1 MKYLEVLYLQFGLKS
16 FYSKAIDFVDPPIFN
31 SNFCVFPVKLNE
43 FAASQAQLREP
54 ETDFMST
61 RESLLRLDISCLDPH
76 GSEIRKLRI
85 TLPITKTVQQL
96 LQRIES
102 HDGMEG
108 CFYRYDRLRLKESGE
123 WLHSDDVLLDILEP
137 YETDFEAV
145 PTDDG
150 DDGDHFPIDTVQQ
163 QYIPRKEDRQDRRCN
178 FLSCR
183 VGSKMSIYES
193 AHGWIYG
200 ADESGTRGFVPA
212 WVFEAPD
219 PEPHDQAPVPAE
231 TCRSHPRTRGV
242 VKQIVAQTSGYVDKL
257 TFHMRDGQEYV
268 YGQGGHRECEYWLD
282 PDEIIVSA
290 LQIEKESLGQIV
302 LKTSKRE
309 LVFKGYFGPGKH
321 FKQNF
326 FESPPGQ
333 QIHHLEIKDS
343 VLCDVHQVHLRRKR
357 CRGDSKI
364 SVPRA
369 DGRKSICLRSKSR

>member
-1 MKYLEVLYLQFGLKS
+1 
-16 FYSKAIDFVDPPIFN
+16 
-31 SNFCVFPVKLNE
+31 
-43 FAASQAQLREP
+43 
-54 ETDFMST
+54 MSA
-61 RESLLRLDISCLDPH
+61 RESLLRLNISCLDPH

-85 TLPITKTVQQL
+85 TLSITKTVQQL

-137 YETDFEAV
+137 HETDFEAV

-150 DDGDHFPIDTVQQ
+150 DDSDDFPIDTVQQ
-163 QYIPRKEDRQDRRCN
+163 QYIPRKEDLEDRRCN
-178 FLSCR
+178 FLSWR
-183 VGSKMSIYES
+183 VGSKMSIYAS

-200 ADESGTRGFVPA
+200 ADESGTRGFVPE

-219 PEPHDQAPVPAE
+219 PDLHDEHDHNVVSATAE

-302 LKTSKRE
+302 WRLQNVNSSSKDTSDLENTSSRTSSKAR
-309 LVFKGYFGPGKH
+309 PGNRSTTWKSRTRCSVTFTRFTSLH
-321 FKQNF
+321 SLQTSSWW
-326 FESPPGQ
+326 FE
-333 QIHHLEIKDS
+333 EFDS
-343 VLCDVHQVHLRRKR
+343 SRRRTQVHLLALKVAL
-357 CRGDSKI
+357 SL
-364 SVPRA
+364 V
-369 DGRKSICLRSKSR
+369 

>member
-1 MKYLEVLYLQFGLKS
+1 
-16 FYSKAIDFVDPPIFN
+16 
-31 SNFCVFPVKLNE
+31 
-43 FAASQAQLREP
+43 
-54 ETDFMST
+54 MSA
-61 RESLLRLDISCLDPH
+61 RESLLRLNISCLDPH

-137 YETDFEAV
+137 HETDFEAV

-150 DDGDHFPIDTVQQ
+150 DDSDDFPIDTVQQ
-163 QYIPRKEDRQDRRCN
+163 QYIPRKEDLEDRRCN

-183 VGSKMSIYES
+183 VGSKMSIYAS

-200 ADESGTRGFVPA
+200 ADESGTRGFVPE

-219 PEPHDQAPVPAE
+219 PDLHDEHDHDVVSAE

-290 LQIEKESLGQIV
+290 LQIEKESLGQII

-309 LVFKGYFGPGKH
+309 LIFKGYFGPGKH

-326 FESPPGQ
+326 FESPAGQ

-343 VLCDVHQVHLRRKR
+343 VLCDVHTVHLPSLAPKRR
-357 CRGDSKI
+357 RGDSRT
-364 SVPRA
+364 SVHRG
-369 DGRKSICLRSKSR
+369 DGRKSICLRSKSRWAWFNQI